1 MEIKSFFSNEGIT
14 STSANYYCNMA
25 KEAARKIKNALEN
38 VRFYSETVNVIGMPD
53 GGTVSNGITADNLDT
68 IKSGL
73 DCIAKLNAFTA
84 FMREA
89 IKEKERLYKEASNWV
104 DEKAEEEFRAKMNAH
119 RMVEPDSPKYITEED
134 VKKGWTVGEQEK
146 YLSLEAEAAAYGKYI
161 HEDGCISAARID
173 LMNKIANPRSVSV
186 NGRDTIFRNYTPTVS
201 QEDVDDLF
209 FNLQAH
215 YREVQAE
222 LNGMKKRIQD
232 AITEQKL
239 KADEEYRSFY
249 QVWSQEMKD
258 LQREERDIVNREK
271 IERTKRCEEVQKL
284 KIVIPHRLKE
294 TFDYLSGLNE

>member
-1 MEIKSFFSNEGIT
+1 METKSFFAENGLT

-25 KEAARKIKNALEN
+25 KETARKIKNTLEN

-53 GGTVSNGITADNLDT
+53 GGTVSNGITADKLDV

-73 DCIAKLNAFTA
+73 DCLSKLNAFTA

-104 DEKAEEEFRAKMNAH
+104 DEKAEEDFRERMDAH
-119 RMVEPDSPKYITEED
+119 RLAEPDSPKYITEED
-134 VKKGWTVGEQEK
+134 VKKSWTVGEQEK

-161 HEDGCISAARID
+161 HEDGSISMARID
-173 LMNKIANPRSVSV
+173 LMDKISNPRCVQV
-186 NGRDTIFRNYTPTVS
+186 NGRDTIFHNYEPTVS
-201 QEDVDDLF
+201 ESDVDDF
-209 FNLQAH
+209 FFDLQAH

-232 AITEQKL
+232 AIAAHKL
-239 KADEEYRSFY
+239 KVDQEYRESY
-249 QVWSQEMKD
+249 QAWSQKMKD
-258 LQREERDIVNREK
+258 LQREERDIVNHEK
-271 IERTKRCEEVQKL
+271 IERTKRCDEIQKL